1 MECASGEHTAVLS
14 VCVLLLVICSCDRDQ
29 RVHISVVA
37 CIIMVFGVVMASLSR
52 DGANAQQPK
61 SPRWTRVHYRHP
73 PVAPRTV
80 EGYVNGTTPV
90 VPVFEE
96 GPQVVS
102 TECSEHYM
110 PQVYQCGPRFHG
122 AAPPLAYQSNE
133 EQFPPP
139 PPTATNYGRFGY
151 GRIRGD
157 GGRVTP
163 GIPTNHGLPV
173 NHRKSYTLR

>member
-1 MECASGEHTAVLS
+1 MECVSVEHTAIFS
-14 VCVLLLVICSCDRDQ
+14 VCVLLLVICGCDRDQ

-37 CIIMVFGVVMASLSR
+37 SVIVVFSAVVASMSR
-52 DGANAQQPK
+52 DSVTAKQPK
-61 SPRWTRVHYRHP
+61 PPPCWAHVQYPRP
-73 PVAPRTV
+73 PVPPQTV
-80 EGYVNGTTPV
+80 EGYVNVTTPD
-90 VPVFEE
+90 FEE
-96 GPQVVS
+96 QPQVNSVV
-102 TECSEHYM
+102 ECTDHYM
-110 PQVYQCGPRFHG
+110 PHAYQCGPRFHG